1 MRFNNF
7 IIRMN
12 RFADTLR
19 LVFISL
25 IDISA
30 NILAAEAA

>member
-1 MRFNNF
+1 MRFNGS

-12 RFADTLR
+12 RFAELLR

-25 IDISA
+25 TDIAAYSSLREA
-30 NILAAEAA
+30 N